1 VVWLAACEERRKGG
15 GKARVAGA
23 LGVVV
28 GRRAGFLVKQ
38 AMQQAHFGWRLVS
51 ISFVTEAR
59 APVLTTLP
67 STKWRCLV

>member
-1 VVWLAACEERRKGG
+1 
-15 GKARVAGA
+15 VAGA